1 MGTDGEFADR
11 IKALGDAIVSE
22 AVAAT
27 DYTPIF
33 GSFCDRLLEAG
44 VPVFRVHIA
53 TSTLHPLAEGV
64 SLTWRRGDGVLTRM
78 HEHGASLRDDWQAS
92 PIKAM
97 LDAEALS
104 LRFRESEIPAAA
116 RTFPLIEDLV
126 AEGLTDYYALTVL
139 FSASEDA
146 FREQDGL
153 VASFSTNATGGF
165 TSAHINAIENL
176 MPKFG
181 LVAKLAN
188 RENVFVN
195 VLEAY
200 LGPDAGEH
208 VRRGQITLGSGDTI
222 DAVIWFCDLRGS
234 VTLAEKLGHDGF
246 IALLNDYF
254 AALAGA
260 VIDNGGQVLRFIG
273 DAALAIFPIGE
284 RGMTEAEAKACA
296 LRAAQDAIGRAA
308 KTNEERRKRD
318 QEPFEF
324 GIGLHVGRILYGNIG
339 IPSRVEFSVIGTAAN
354 EAARIEGLCKTL
366 GEVVLVSDRFIQG
379 LDPDWRDLG
388 DHKIRGSG
396 EIRLF
401 APRGN

>member
-1 MGTDGEFADR
+1 MGTDGGFSDR
-11 IKALGDAIVSE
+11 IQALSDAIVAE
-22 AVAAT
+22 AVVAS

-64 SLTWRRGDGVLTRM
+64 SLTWRRGDGVLTQL

-97 LDAEALS
+97 LDAQAFS
-104 LRFRESEIPAAA
+104 LRFQEHDIPQAAQ
-116 RTFPLIEDLV
+116 TFPMIGDLA
-126 AEGLTDYYALTVL
+126 AEGLTDYYALTML
-139 FSASEDA
+139 FSDSENAYRD
-146 FREQDGL
+146 QDGL
-153 VASFSTNATGGF
+153 VASFSTNAPGGF
-165 TSAHINAIENL
+165 TPDQIDAIGAL

-188 RENVFVN
+188 RETVFVN

-234 VTLAEKLGHDGF
+234 VTLAERLGHDGF

-284 RGMTEAEAKACA
+284 NGMTEAEAKTSA
-296 LRAAQDAIGRAA
+296 LRAAQDAIDRAA
-308 KTNEERRKRD
+308 KTNEDRRDRNL
-318 QEPFEF
+318 EPFEF
-324 GIGLHVGRILYGNIG
+324 GIGLHIGQILYGNIG
-339 IPSRVEFSVIGTAAN
+339 VPSRVEFSVIGTAAN
-354 EAARIEGLCKTL
+354 EAARIEGLCKTT
-366 GEVVLVSDRFIQG
+366 GEVLLVSERFREDLGQ
-379 LDPDWRDLG
+379 DWRDLG
-388 DHKIRGSG
+388 NYPIRGST
-396 EIRLF
+396 ELRLF
-401 APRGN
+401 APAF